1 MGTLQKQDVPD
12 CLRGENQWETNEN
25 VSVVSHNGLFLHL
38 AVQLTNFIQLVV

>member
-25 VSVVSHNGLFLHL
+25 VRLMFLNSKVCSN
-38 AVQLTNFIQLVV
+38 ALTNFIQLVVV